1 MRIAVSVGHGL
12 SDPGAVNGDLC
23 EHLIVYGIVW
33 RLREALAAKGHDAEP
48 ISCFQTLSSKIRE
61 INEAHAVKPFELAIE
76 IHLNSAADPK
86 SNGTEC
92 LYFSPKNEPL
102 ATQLSGVLSKA
113 LGTRSRGA
121 IKRDNLG
128 FLKQTNPPALIIEV
142 LFISSPV
149 DTSLMDV
156 TFPRRVA
163 EAIASNL

>member
-23 EHLIVYGIVW
+23 EHLIVYGIAW
-33 RLREALAAKGHDAEP
+33 KLREALTAKGHNVEP
-48 ISCFQTLSSKIRE
+48 ISCFQPLIGKIKE
-61 INEAHAVKPFELAIE
+61 INAEHAVKPFDLAVE

-86 SNGTEC
+86 ANGTEC
-92 LYFSPKNEPL
+92 LYFSPKNQPL
-102 ATQLSGVLSKA
+102 ATQLSGALSKA
-113 LGTRSRGA
+113 LGTRNRGA

-142 LFISSPV
+142 LFISNPS

-163 EAIASNL
+163 EAISVNL